1 MKIKQFTYPFND
13 INLFAGTVRHIGFEF
28 PQFLPLSDIDISQ
41 MEDKLFS
48 FYETY
53 RVEENDVLEFDKLN
67 RELLNSQLNSP
78 EYKYAIIDILYE

>member
-13 INLFAGTVRHIGFEF
+13 IDLFAGTVRHIGFEF
-28 PQFLPLSDIDISQ
+28 PQSLPLSNINQ

-53 RVEENDVLEFDKLN
+53 RVEESDVLEFDELN

>member
-1 MKIKQFTYPFND
+1 MKIKQFTYPFNNID
-13 INLFAGTVRHIGFEF
+13 LFAGTVRHIGFEF
-28 PQFLPLSDIDISQ
+28 PQSLPLPDISQ
-41 MEDKLFS
+41 IEDKLFS

-53 RVEENDVLEFDKLN
+53 RVEENDVLEFDELH

>member
-1 MKIKQFTYPFND
+1 MKIKQFTYPFNNID
-13 INLFAGTVRHIGFEF
+13 LFAGTIQHIGFEF
-28 PQFLPLSDIDISQ
+28 PQSLPLSDISQ
-41 MEDKLFS
+41 IEDKLFS

-53 RVEENDVLEFDKLN
+53 RVEESDVLEFDELN